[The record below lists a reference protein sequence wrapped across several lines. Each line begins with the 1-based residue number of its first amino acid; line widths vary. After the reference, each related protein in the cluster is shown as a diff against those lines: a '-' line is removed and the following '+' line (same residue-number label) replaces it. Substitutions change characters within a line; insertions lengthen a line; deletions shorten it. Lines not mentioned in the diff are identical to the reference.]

1 MRTKVKKSNNALNA
15 KINKNFIIRVLVNP
29 KENPL
34 KNTKLTS
41 ANKLS
46 KYLFD
51 EKYNKSNEELKIKMF
66 NDVLNSGKDKVT
78 LLIRNRLKIVF
89 QSK

>member
-1 MRTKVKKSNNALNA
+1 MAKKSDNPTNAL
-15 KINKNFIIRVLVNP
+15 INRNFIIRVLENP
-29 KENPL
+29 KENPI

-46 KYLFD
+46 NYLND
-51 EKYNKSNEELKIKMF
+51 EELKIKLF
-66 NDVLNSGKDKVT
+66 KKILDNGLDKYT
-78 LLIRNRLKIVF
+78 FKIRNRLRIDF

>member
-1 MRTKVKKSNNALNA
+1 MALKSNNPTNA
-15 KINKNFIIRVLVNP
+15 TINRNFIIRVLENP
-29 KENPL
+29 KENHI

-46 KYLFD
+46 NYLND
-51 EKYNKSNEELKIKMF
+51 EPLKIKLF
-66 NDVLNSGKDKVT
+66 NKIFFGGKDKYT
-78 LLIRNRLKIVF
+78 FMIRSRLKIEI

>member
-1 MRTKVKKSNNALNA
+1 MALKSNNPTNA
-15 KINKNFIIRVLVNP
+15 IINRNFIIRVL
-29 KENPL
+29 ENPHENHV

-46 KYLFD
+46 GYLKD
-51 EKYNKSNEELKIKMF
+51 EQLKIKLF
-66 NDVLNSGKDKVT
+66 KKILDGDKDKYT
-78 LLIRNRLKIVF
+78 MLIRNRLKIDF

>member
-1 MRTKVKKSNNALNA
+1 MALKSNSPTNAL
-15 KINKNFIIRVLVNP
+15 INRNFIIRVL
-29 KENPL
+29 ENPRENHV

-46 KYLFD
+46 NYLKD
-51 EKYNKSNEELKIKMF
+51 EELKIKLF
-66 NDVLNSGKDKVT
+66 KKILHGEKDKYVFQ
-78 LLIRNRLKIVF
+78 IRNRLKIEI

>member
-1 MRTKVKKSNNALNA
+1 MALKSNNPTNA
-15 KINKNFIIRVLVNP
+15 IINRNFIIRVLENP
-29 KENPL
+29 KENHV

-46 KYLFD
+46 GYLKD
-51 EKYNKSNEELKIKMF
+51 EQLKIKLF
-66 NDVLNSGKDKVT
+66 KKILDGEKYKYT
-78 LLIRNRLKIVF
+78 FLIRSRLKIEI

>member
-1 MRTKVKKSNNALNA
+1 MKSTAKKSDNPTNAL
-15 KINKNFIIRVLVNP
+15 INRNFIIRVLENP
-29 KENPL
+29 KENLL

-46 KYLFD
+46 NYINDD
-51 EKYNKSNEELKIKMF
+51 EIKIKLF
-66 NDVLNSGKDKVT
+66 NKILDGGKDKYT
-78 LLIRNRLKIVF
+78 FMIRNRLKIDF

>member
-1 MRTKVKKSNNALNA
+1 MAKKSDNPTNAL
-15 KINKNFIIRVLVNP
+15 INRNFIIRVLENP
-29 KENPL
+29 KQNDV

-46 KYLFD
+46 NYIND
-51 EKYNKSNEELKIKMF
+51 EEIKIKLF
-66 NDVLNSGKDKVT
+66 NKILDEGKDKYT
-78 LLIRNRLKIVF
+78 FLIRSRLKIDF

>member
-1 MRTKVKKSNNALNA
+1 MALKSDNPTNA
-15 KINKNFIIRVLVNP
+15 KINQNFIIRVLENP
-29 KENPL
+29 KENHV

-46 KYLFD
+46 GYLKD
-51 EKYNKSNEELKIKMF
+51 EQLKIKLF
-66 NDVLNSGKDKVT
+66 KKILDGQKDKYT
-78 LLIRNRLKIVF
+78 FLIRSRLKIEI

>member
-1 MRTKVKKSNNALNA
+1 MALKSNNPTNAL
-15 KINKNFIIRVLVNP
+15 INRNFIIRIL
-29 KENPL
+29 ENPSENHV

-46 KYLFD
+46 GYLKD
-51 EKYNKSNEELKIKMF
+51 EKLKIKLF
-66 NDVLNSGKDKVT
+66 KKILDKGEDKYT
-78 LLIRNRLKIVF
+78 FLIRSRLKIDF

>member
-1 MRTKVKKSNNALNA
+1 MAKKSDNPTNAL
-15 KINKNFIIRVLVNP
+15 INRNFIIRVLENP
-29 KENPL
+29 KENST

-46 KYLFD
+46 KYLND
-51 EKYNKSNEELKIKMF
+51 EELKIKLF
-66 NDVLNSGKDKVT
+66 KKILDNGLDKYT
-78 LLIRNRLKIVF
+78 FKIRNRLKIDF

>member
-1 MRTKVKKSNNALNA
+1 MAKKSDNPTNAL
-15 KINKNFIIRVLVNP
+15 INRNFIIRVLEFPKVNHV
-29 KENPL
+29 

-46 KYLFD
+46 KYLND
-51 EKYNKSNEELKIKMF
+51 EEIKIKLF
-66 NDVLNSGKDKVT
+66 KKILDEGKDKYT
-78 LLIRNRLKIVF
+78 FLIRSRLKIDF